1 MRALTLTQPWA
12 TLVQLGKKS
21 IETRSWG
28 THYRGPL
35 AIHAAA
41 GLGPIGGA
49 TGLREI
55 VQMSPFREV
64 LSKRLYDIASTADRT
79 WAMEV
84 PGCVL
89 PRGAIVAVVELIEV
103 APITDD
109 GVLTQAGRLYPE
121 SPEHEFGDYT
131 PGRYAWLLHRI
142 QPLRRPVPCRG
153 ALGLWSVPADVQ
165 EQIRRQVE
173 A

>member
-1 MRALTLTQPWA
+1 MTMKALTLTQPWA
-12 TLVQLGKKS
+12 TLVQLGEKQ

-35 AIHAAA
+35 AIHAGA
-41 GLGPIGGA
+41 GLGPIGGERA
-49 TGLREI
+49 LQRLCQREPFWTALRDLL
-55 VQMSPFREV
+55 MPPGHM
-64 LSKRLYDIASTADRT
+64 YYAADT
-79 WAMEV
+79 
-84 PGCVL
+84 L
-89 PRGAIVAVVELIEV
+89 PRGAIVAVAELIEV

-131 PGRYAWLLHRI
+131 PGRYAWLLNRI
-142 QPLRRPVPCRG
+142 QPLRRPVLCRG